1 MTAFWLG
8 AAAMVGAA
16 LLIVLRPLL
25 FPRDPKDPGAEE
37 SEIAVYRERLRE
49 LRQDVARGALTEADS
64 EKAER
69 ELQAAFARDTAAAVP
84 TTGPRRAQRHWITA
98 AVIGLGLPLVS
109 LLLYERIGAREEVG
123 LILANE
129 RAAEAEAEHLRAIA
143 QRYEAEVTAAPG
155 DAKAWM
161 ALGRAYLA
169 LGEAGKAM
177 EALGRAQV
185 LLGDEPDLLA
195 DYAKAMAQ
203 AQGGRFDGG
212 PWRLL
217 ERALAKDPDHP
228 MTLWLAAAASLER
241 EDRPQA
247 RAYLER
253 LRAQLEPGSEGEK
266 MVQAHLAM
274 LGEGQAGPAT
284 GGEAVAAEGQPASP
298 STSGQSPACPAPNDS
313 IATGR
318 GDAYRGPRRG
328 PGRAGWGAERAGVA
342 LGHRVRVR
350 PRPQGSAHAAG
361 RGTASGQGPA
371 RDDRA
376 RRHPGDGPGDA
387 DVALFGGPGRGSRVA
402 FRKPH
407 AADRGPRRTGGRDR
421 GARETTE
428 RARHD
433 RPGGPVS
440 GRADP

>member
-69 ELQAAFARDTAAAVP
+69 ELQAAFARDAAAAVP
-84 TTGPRRAQRHWITA
+84 STDPRRRERHWITA
-98 AVIGLGLPLVS
+98 AVIGLGLPVVS

-129 RAAEAEAEHLRAIA
+129 RAAEAQSEHLRAIA

-155 DAKAWM
+155 DAEAWM

-177 EALGRAQV
+177 EALSRAQV

-228 MTLWLAAAASLER
+228 ITLWLAAAASLER
-241 EDRPQA
+241 ENRPQA

-274 LGEGQAGPAT
+274 LGEGQAGPVT
-284 GGEAVAAEGQPASP
+284 REEAVAAEGQPGSP
-298 STSGQSPACPAPNDS
+298 STSGQSLPAQSQASQSPTAAETGTEARVQVRVELDGTLSERVSPSDTVFVFARAPK
-313 IATGR
+313 
-318 GDAYRGPRRG
+318 GPRMPLAVARRPAKDLPVTIVLDDTQAMAPEMRMSRFSEVLVG
-328 PGRAGWGAERAGVA
+328 ARVSRSGNPMPQTGDLEGLAAGIVA
-342 LGHRVRVR
+342 LGKQPSVLVTIDRVV
-350 PRPQGSAHAAG
+350 P
-361 RGTASGQGPA
+361 
-371 RDDRA
+371 
-376 RRHPGDGPGDA
+376 
-387 DVALFGGPGRGSRVA
+387 
-402 FRKPH
+402 
-407 AADRGPRRTGGRDR
+407 
-421 GARETTE
+421 
-428 RARHD
+428 
-433 RPGGPVS
+433 
-440 GRADP
+440 

>member
-8 AAAMVGAA
+8 AGAMVGAA
-16 LLIVLRPLL
+16 LLILLRPLL

-69 ELQAAFARDTAAAVP
+69 ELQAAFARDAAAAVP
-84 TTGPRRAQRHWITA
+84 STGPRRRERHWITA
-98 AVIGLGLPLVS
+98 AVIGLGLPVVS

-129 RAAEAEAEHLRAIA
+129 RAAEAQSEHLRAIA

-155 DAKAWM
+155 DAEAWM

-177 EALGRAQV
+177 EALSRAQV

-253 LRAQLEPGSEGEK
+253 LRARLEPGSEGEK

-274 LGEGQAGPAT
+274 LGEGQAGPVT
-284 GGEAVAAEGQPASP
+284 REEAVAAEGQSMPQSP
-298 STSGQSPACPAPNDS
+298 RGQSPPAQSPQSPAAPETRTEARVEVRVELNGALRERVSPSDTVFVF
-313 IATGR
+313 AR
-318 GDAYRGPRRG
+318 APKGPRMPLAVARRPAQDLPVTIVLDDSQAMAPEMRMSRFSEVLVG
-328 PGRAGWGAERAGVA
+328 ARVSRSGNPMPQTGDLEGLAAGIVA
-342 LGHRVRVR
+342 LGKQPSVLVTIDRVV
-350 PRPQGSAHAAG
+350 P
-361 RGTASGQGPA
+361 
-371 RDDRA
+371 
-376 RRHPGDGPGDA
+376 
-387 DVALFGGPGRGSRVA
+387 
-402 FRKPH
+402 
-407 AADRGPRRTGGRDR
+407 
-421 GARETTE
+421 
-428 RARHD
+428 
-433 RPGGPVS
+433 
-440 GRADP
+440 

>member
-49 LRQDVARGALTEADS
+49 LRQDVARGALTEAES

-69 ELQAAFARDTAAAVP
+69 ELQAAFARDAAAAVP

-143 QRYEAEVTAAPG
+143 QRYEAEVTTAPG
-155 DAKAWM
+155 DAEAWM
-161 ALGRAYLA
+161 ALGRTYLA
-169 LGEAGKAM
+169 LSEAGKAM
-177 EALGRAQV
+177 EALSRALV

-203 AQGGRFDGG
+203 TQGGRFDGG

-253 LRAQLEPGSEGEK
+253 LRAQLKPGSEGEK
-266 MVQAHLAM
+266 VIQAHLAM
-274 LGEGQAGPAT
+274 LDEGQAGTVT
-284 GGEAVAAEGQPASP
+284 GGEAMAAEGQSP
-298 STSGQSPACPAPNDS
+298 SQSPSRQSPPAESRAPQSPPAPE
-313 IATGR
+313 TGSEAR
-318 GDAYRGPRRG
+318 VEVRVELDGALSERVSPSDTVFVFARAPKGPRMPLAVARRPAKDLPVTIVLDDSQAMAPEMRMSRFSEVLVG
-328 PGRAGWGAERAGVA
+328 ARVSRSGNPMPQTGDLEGLAAGIVA
-342 LGHRVRVR
+342 LGKQPSVRV
-350 PRPQGSAHAAG
+350 
-361 RGTASGQGPA
+361 TI
-371 RDDRA
+371 DRVV
-376 RRHPGDGPGDA
+376 P
-387 DVALFGGPGRGSRVA
+387 
-402 FRKPH
+402 
-407 AADRGPRRTGGRDR
+407 
-421 GARETTE
+421 
-428 RARHD
+428 
-433 RPGGPVS
+433 
-440 GRADP
+440 

>member
-69 ELQAAFARDTAAAVP
+69 ELQAAFARDAAAAVP
-84 TTGPRRAQRHWITA
+84 STDPRRRERHWITA
-98 AVIGLGLPLVS
+98 AVIGLGLPVVS

-129 RAAEAEAEHLRAIA
+129 RAAEAQSEHLRAIA

-155 DAKAWM
+155 DAEAWM

-177 EALGRAQV
+177 EALSRAQV

-274 LGEGQAGPAT
+274 LGEGQAGPVT
-284 GGEAVAAEGQPASP
+284 REEAVAAEGQPGSP
-298 STSGQSPACPAPNDS
+298 STSGQSLPAQSQASQSPTAAETGTEARVQVRVELDGTLSERVSPSDTVFVFARAPK
-313 IATGR
+313 
-318 GDAYRGPRRG
+318 GPRMPLAVARRPAKDLPVTIVLDDTQAMAPEMRMSRFSEVLVG
-328 PGRAGWGAERAGVA
+328 ARVSRSGNPMPQTGDLEGLAAGIVA
-342 LGHRVRVR
+342 LGKQPSVLVTIDRVV
-350 PRPQGSAHAAG
+350 P
-361 RGTASGQGPA
+361 
-371 RDDRA
+371 
-376 RRHPGDGPGDA
+376 
-387 DVALFGGPGRGSRVA
+387 
-402 FRKPH
+402 
-407 AADRGPRRTGGRDR
+407 
-421 GARETTE
+421 
-428 RARHD
+428 
-433 RPGGPVS
+433 
-440 GRADP
+440 

>member
-69 ELQAAFARDTAAAVP
+69 ELQAAFARDAAAALP
-84 TTGPRRAQRHWITA
+84 STGPRRRERHWITS

-123 LILANE
+123 IILANE

-143 QRYEAEVTAAPG
+143 QRYEAEVTGAPG
-155 DAKAWM
+155 DAEAWM
-161 ALGRAYLA
+161 ALGRAYLG

-177 EALGRAQV
+177 EALSRAQV
-185 LLGDEPDLLA
+185 LLGDQPDLLA

-253 LRAQLEPGSEGEK
+253 LHAQLEPGSEGEK

-274 LGEGQAGPAT
+274 LGEGQAGPVT
-284 GGEAVAAEGQPASP
+284 REAVAAEGRSASP
-298 STSGQSPACPAPNDS
+298 STSGQSPPARPQAS
-313 IATGR
+313 QSATAAETRTEASVEVRVELDGTLSER
-318 GDAYRGPRRG
+318 VSPSDTVFVFARAPKGPRMPLAVARRPAKDLPVTIVLDDSQAMAPEMRMSRFSEVLVG
-328 PGRAGWGAERAGVA
+328 ARVSRSGNPMPQTGDLEGLAGGIVA
-342 LGHRVRVR
+342 LGKQPSVLVTIDRVV
-350 PRPQGSAHAAG
+350 P
-361 RGTASGQGPA
+361 
-371 RDDRA
+371 
-376 RRHPGDGPGDA
+376 
-387 DVALFGGPGRGSRVA
+387 
-402 FRKPH
+402 
-407 AADRGPRRTGGRDR
+407 
-421 GARETTE
+421 
-428 RARHD
+428 
-433 RPGGPVS
+433 
-440 GRADP
+440 

>member
-69 ELQAAFARDTAAAVP
+69 ELQAAFARDTTAAVP
-84 TTGPRRAQRHWITA
+84 STGPRRAQRHWITA
-98 AVIGLGLPLVS
+98 AVIGLGLPVVS

-129 RAAEAEAEHLRAIA
+129 RAAEAQSEHLRAIA

-155 DAKAWM
+155 DAEAWM

-177 EALGRAQV
+177 EALSRAQV

-241 EDRPQA
+241 QDRPQA

-274 LGEGQAGPAT
+274 LGEGQAGPVT
-284 GGEAVAAEGQPASP
+284 REEAVAAEGRSIAQSPA
-298 STSGQSPACPAPNDS
+298 GQSPPGPSPPAQSPQS
-313 IATGR
+313 PAAPETGTEAR
-318 GDAYRGPRRG
+318 VEVRVELNGALRERVSPSDTVFVFARAPKGPRMPLAVARR
-328 PGRAGWGAERAGVA
+328 PAKDLPVTIVLDDTQAMAPEMRMSRFSEVLVGARVSRSGNPMPQTGDLEGLAEGIVA
-342 LGHRVRVR
+342 LGKQPSVLVTIDRVV
-350 PRPQGSAHAAG
+350 P
-361 RGTASGQGPA
+361 
-371 RDDRA
+371 
-376 RRHPGDGPGDA
+376 
-387 DVALFGGPGRGSRVA
+387 
-402 FRKPH
+402 
-407 AADRGPRRTGGRDR
+407 
-421 GARETTE
+421 
-428 RARHD
+428 
-433 RPGGPVS
+433 
-440 GRADP
+440 

>member
-49 LRQDVARGALTEADS
+49 LRQDVARGALTQVDL

-98 AVIGLGLPLVS
+98 AVIGLGLPVVS

-123 LILANE
+123 LIQSQA
-129 RAAEAEAEHLRAIA
+129 RAAEAQSEHLRAIA

-155 DAKAWM
+155 DGEAWM

-177 EALGRAQV
+177 EALSRAQV

-195 DYAKAMAQ
+195 DYAKAMAE

-241 EDRPQA
+241 EDRTQA

-284 GGEAVAAEGQPASP
+284 GEEAVAAEGQPGSP
-298 STSGQSPACPAPNDS
+298 STSGQSPPAQPQTIQSPTAAEARTEARVQVRVELDGALS
-313 IATGR
+313 ERVSPSDTVFVFAR
-318 GDAYRGPRRG
+318 APKGPRMPLAVARRPAKDLPVTIVLDDSQAMAPEMRMSRFSEVLVG
-328 PGRAGWGAERAGVA
+328 ARVSRSGNPMPQTGDLEGLAAGIVA
-342 LGHRVRVR
+342 LGKQPNVLVTIDRVI
-350 PRPQGSAHAAG
+350 P
-361 RGTASGQGPA
+361 
-371 RDDRA
+371 
-376 RRHPGDGPGDA
+376 
-387 DVALFGGPGRGSRVA
+387 
-402 FRKPH
+402 
-407 AADRGPRRTGGRDR
+407 
-421 GARETTE
+421 
-428 RARHD
+428 
-433 RPGGPVS
+433 
-440 GRADP
+440 

>member
-1 MTAFWLG
+1 
-8 AAAMVGAA
+8 
-16 LLIVLRPLL
+16 IVLRPRL

-37 SEIAVYRERLRE
+37 SQIAVYRERLRE
-49 LRQDVARGALTEADS
+49 LRQDVARGALTEADL

-69 ELQAAFARDTAAAVP
+69 ELQAAFARDAAAVAP
-84 TTGPRRAQRHWITA
+84 STGPGRGQRHWITA

-109 LLLYERIGAREEVG
+109 LLLYERIGARQEVG

-129 RAAEAEAEHLRAIA
+129 RAAEAESEHLRAIA
-143 QRYEAEVTAAPG
+143 QRYEAEVITAPG
-155 DAKAWM
+155 DGRSWM

-177 EALGRAQV
+177 EALSRAQV

-217 ERALAKDPDHP
+217 ERALAKDPGHP

-241 EDRPQA
+241 EDRSQA

-274 LGEGQAGPAT
+274 LGEGQAGT
-284 GGEAVAAEGQPASP
+284 VTRGEALATEGRSTAP
-298 STSGQSPACPAPNDS
+298 STSGQSPPAQSQTIQSPT
-313 IATGR
+313 APETGSEAR
-318 GDAYRGPRRG
+318 VEVRVELDGALGERVSPSDTVFVFARAPKGPRM
-328 PGRAGWGAERAGVA
+328 PLAVA
-342 LGHRVRVR
+342 
-350 PRPQGSAHAAG
+350 
-361 RGTASGQGPA
+361 
-371 RDDRA
+371 
-376 RRHPGDGPGDA
+376 
-387 DVALFGGPGRGSRVA
+387 
-402 FRKPH
+402 
-407 AADRGPRRTGGRDR
+407 
-421 GARETTE
+421 
-428 RARHD
+428 
-433 RPGGPVS
+433 
-440 GRADP
+440 

>member
-49 LRQDVARGALTEADS
+49 LGQDVARGALTEADL

-69 ELQAAFARDTAAAVP
+69 ELQAAFARDTAAAAP
-84 TTGPRRAQRHWITA
+84 STGQRRAQRHWITA

-129 RAAEAEAEHLRAIA
+129 RAAEAQSEHLRAIA

-155 DAKAWM
+155 DAEAWM

-274 LGEGQAGPAT
+274 LGEAHAGSAT
-284 GGEAVAAEGQPASP
+284 EGEAVAAEGQPGAP
-298 STSGQSPACPAPNDS
+298 FTSGQSPPAQPRAS
-313 IATGR
+313 RSPTAPETR
-318 GDAYRGPRRG
+318 GEARVEVRVELDGALSERVSPSDTVFVFARAPKGPRMPLAVARRPAKDLPVTIVLDDSQAMAPQMRMSRFSEVLVG
-328 PGRAGWGAERAGVA
+328 ARVSRSGDPMPQTGDLEGLAAGIVA
-342 LGHRVRVR
+342 LGKQSSVLVTIDRVV
-350 PRPQGSAHAAG
+350 P
-361 RGTASGQGPA
+361 
-371 RDDRA
+371 
-376 RRHPGDGPGDA
+376 
-387 DVALFGGPGRGSRVA
+387 
-402 FRKPH
+402 
-407 AADRGPRRTGGRDR
+407 
-421 GARETTE
+421 
-428 RARHD
+428 
-433 RPGGPVS
+433 
-440 GRADP
+440 

>member
-37 SEIAVYRERLRE
+37 SEIAVYRLRLQE
-49 LRQDVARGALTEADS
+49 LRQDVARGALTEVDR

-69 ELQAAFARDTAAAVP
+69 ELQAAFSLDAAAAVP
-84 TTGPRRAQRHWITA
+84 STRPHPTERHWITA
-98 AVIGLGLPLVS
+98 AVIGLALPLMS

-123 LILANE
+123 LIQRQA
-129 RAAEAEAEHLRAIA
+129 REAEAQSEHLRAIA

-155 DAKAWM
+155 DGRSWM

-185 LLGDEPDLLA
+185 LLGDEPDLLS

-217 ERALAKDPDHP
+217 ERALSKEPDHP
-228 MTLWLAAAASLER
+228 MALWLASAASLER

-274 LGEGQAGPAT
+274 LGDPHAGPVM
-284 GGEAVAAEGQPASP
+284 GGEAVTAEDRSTSQSPPAQSQASQSPPAPETGSEARVEVRVELDGALSERVSP
-298 STSGQSPACPAPNDS
+298 SDTVFVFARAPK
-313 IATGR
+313 
-318 GDAYRGPRRG
+318 GPRMPLAVARR
-328 PGRAGWGAERAGVA
+328 PAKDLPVTIVLDDSQAMAPEMRMSRFSEVLVGARVSRSGNPMPQTGDLEGLADGIVA
-342 LGHRVRVR
+342 LGKQPSVLVTIDRVV
-350 PRPQGSAHAAG
+350 P
-361 RGTASGQGPA
+361 
-371 RDDRA
+371 
-376 RRHPGDGPGDA
+376 
-387 DVALFGGPGRGSRVA
+387 
-402 FRKPH
+402 
-407 AADRGPRRTGGRDR
+407 
-421 GARETTE
+421 
-428 RARHD
+428 
-433 RPGGPVS
+433 
-440 GRADP
+440 

>member
-69 ELQAAFARDTAAAVP
+69 ELQAAFARDAAAALP
-84 TTGPRRAQRHWITA
+84 STGPRRRERHWITS

-123 LILANE
+123 IILANE

-143 QRYEAEVTAAPG
+143 QRYEAEVTGAPG
-155 DAKAWM
+155 DAEAWM

-177 EALGRAQV
+177 EALSRAQV
-185 LLGDEPDLLA
+185 LLGDQPDLLA

-253 LRAQLEPGSEGEK
+253 LHAQLEPGSEGEK

-274 LGEGQAGPAT
+274 LGEGQAGPVT
-284 GGEAVAAEGQPASP
+284 REAVAAEGRSASP
-298 STSGQSPACPAPNDS
+298 STSGQSPPARPQAS
-313 IATGR
+313 QSATAAETRTEASVEVRVELDGTLSER
-318 GDAYRGPRRG
+318 VSPSDTVFVFARAPKGPRMPLAVARRPAKDLPVTIVLDDSQAMAPEMRMSRFSEVLVG
-328 PGRAGWGAERAGVA
+328 ARVSRSGNPMPQTGDLEGLAGGIVA
-342 LGHRVRVR
+342 LGKQPSVLVTIDRVV
-350 PRPQGSAHAAG
+350 P
-361 RGTASGQGPA
+361 
-371 RDDRA
+371 
-376 RRHPGDGPGDA
+376 
-387 DVALFGGPGRGSRVA
+387 
-402 FRKPH
+402 
-407 AADRGPRRTGGRDR
+407 
-421 GARETTE
+421 
-428 RARHD
+428 
-433 RPGGPVS
+433 
-440 GRADP
+440 

>member
-69 ELQAAFARDTAAAVP
+69 ELQAAFARDAAAAVP
-84 TTGPRRAQRHWITA
+84 STDPRRRERHWITA
-98 AVIGLGLPLVS
+98 AVIGLGLPVVS

-129 RAAEAEAEHLRAIA
+129 RAAEAQSEHLRAIA

-155 DAKAWM
+155 DAEAWM

-177 EALGRAQV
+177 EALSRAQV

-217 ERALAKDPDHP
+217 ERALAKDPDHS

-241 EDRPQA
+241 ENRPQA

-274 LGEGQAGPAT
+274 LGEGRAGPPVT
-284 GGEAVAAEGQPASP
+284 REEAVAAEGQPGSP
-298 STSGQSPACPAPNDS
+298 STSGQSLPAQSQASQSPTAAETGTEARVQVRVELDGTLSERVSPSDTVFVFARAPK
-313 IATGR
+313 
-318 GDAYRGPRRG
+318 GPRMPLAVARRPAKDLPVTIVLDDTQAMAPEMRMSRFSEVLVG
-328 PGRAGWGAERAGVA
+328 ARVSRSGNPMPQTGDLEGLAAGIVA
-342 LGHRVRVR
+342 LGKQPSVLVTIDRVV
-350 PRPQGSAHAAG
+350 P
-361 RGTASGQGPA
+361 
-371 RDDRA
+371 
-376 RRHPGDGPGDA
+376 
-387 DVALFGGPGRGSRVA
+387 
-402 FRKPH
+402 
-407 AADRGPRRTGGRDR
+407 
-421 GARETTE
+421 
-428 RARHD
+428 
-433 RPGGPVS
+433 
-440 GRADP
+440 

>member
-1 MTAFWLG
+1 M
-8 AAAMVGAA
+8 
-16 LLIVLRPLL
+16 
-25 FPRDPKDPGAEE
+25 
-37 SEIAVYRERLRE
+37 
-49 LRQDVARGALTEADS
+49 TEADS

-155 DAKAWM
+155 DGEAWM

-195 DYAKAMAQ
+195 DYAKAMAE

-298 STSGQSPACPAPNDS
+298 STSGQSPPGPPAQPQTIQSPTAAETRTEARVEVRVELDGALS
-313 IATGR
+313 ERVSPSDTVFVFAR
-318 GDAYRGPRRG
+318 APKGPRMPLAVARR
-328 PGRAGWGAERAGVA
+328 PAKDLPVTIVLDDSQAMAPEMRMSRFSEVLVGARVSRSGNPMPQTGDLEGLAEGIVA
-342 LGHRVRVR
+342 LGKQPSVLVTIDRVV
-350 PRPQGSAHAAG
+350 P
-361 RGTASGQGPA
+361 
-371 RDDRA
+371 
-376 RRHPGDGPGDA
+376 
-387 DVALFGGPGRGSRVA
+387 
-402 FRKPH
+402 
-407 AADRGPRRTGGRDR
+407 
-421 GARETTE
+421 
-428 RARHD
+428 
-433 RPGGPVS
+433 
-440 GRADP
+440 

>member
-1 MTAFWLG
+1 
-8 AAAMVGAA
+8 VGAA

-69 ELQAAFARDTAAAVP
+69 ELQAAFARDAAAAVP
-84 TTGPRRAQRHWITA
+84 STDPRRRERHWITA
-98 AVIGLGLPLVS
+98 AVIGLGLPVVS

-129 RAAEAEAEHLRAIA
+129 RAAEAQSEHLRAIA

-155 DAKAWM
+155 DAEAWM

-177 EALGRAQV
+177 EALSRAQV
-185 LLGDEPDLLA
+185 LLGDEPDLLV

-217 ERALAKDPDHP
+217 ERALAKDPEHP

-274 LGEGQAGPAT
+274 LGEGQAGPVT
-284 GGEAVAAEGQPASP
+284 REEAVAAEGQPGSP
-298 STSGQSPACPAPNDS
+298 STSGQSLPAQSQASQSPTAAEPGTEARVQVRVELDGTLSERVSPSDTVFVFARAPK
-313 IATGR
+313 
-318 GDAYRGPRRG
+318 GPRMPLAVARRPAKDLPVTIVLDDTQAMAPEMRMSRFSEVLVG
-328 PGRAGWGAERAGVA
+328 ARVSRSGNPMPQTGDLEGLAAGIVA
-342 LGHRVRVR
+342 LGKQPSVLVTIDRVV
-350 PRPQGSAHAAG
+350 P
-361 RGTASGQGPA
+361 
-371 RDDRA
+371 
-376 RRHPGDGPGDA
+376 
-387 DVALFGGPGRGSRVA
+387 
-402 FRKPH
+402 
-407 AADRGPRRTGGRDR
+407 
-421 GARETTE
+421 
-428 RARHD
+428 
-433 RPGGPVS
+433 
-440 GRADP
+440 

>member
-69 ELQAAFARDTAAAVP
+69 ELQAAFARDAAAALP
-84 TTGPRRAQRHWITA
+84 STGPRRRERHWITS

-123 LILANE
+123 IILANE

-143 QRYEAEVTAAPG
+143 QRYEAEVTGAPG
-155 DAKAWM
+155 DAEAWM

-177 EALGRAQV
+177 EALSRAQV
-185 LLGDEPDLLA
+185 LLGDQPDLLA

-253 LRAQLEPGSEGEK
+253 LHAQLEPGSEGEK

-274 LGEGQAGPAT
+274 LGEGQAGPVT
-284 GGEAVAAEGQPASP
+284 REAVAAEGRSVAQSPA
-298 STSGQSPACPAPNDS
+298 GQSPPGPSPPAQSSQSPAAPETHAEARVEVRVELNGSLRERVSPSDTVFVF
-313 IATGR
+313 AR
-318 GDAYRGPRRG
+318 APKGPRMPLAVARRPAKDLPVTIVLDDSQAMAPEMRMSRFSEVLVG
-328 PGRAGWGAERAGVA
+328 ARVSRSGNPMPQTGDLEGLAGGIVA
-342 LGHRVRVR
+342 LGKQPSVLVTIDRVV
-350 PRPQGSAHAAG
+350 P
-361 RGTASGQGPA
+361 
-371 RDDRA
+371 
-376 RRHPGDGPGDA
+376 
-387 DVALFGGPGRGSRVA
+387 
-402 FRKPH
+402 
-407 AADRGPRRTGGRDR
+407 
-421 GARETTE
+421 
-428 RARHD
+428 
-433 RPGGPVS
+433 
-440 GRADP
+440 

>member
-69 ELQAAFARDTAAAVP
+69 ELQAAFARDAAAAVP
-84 TTGPRRAQRHWITA
+84 STDPRRRERHWITA
-98 AVIGLGLPLVS
+98 AVIGLGLPVVS

-129 RAAEAEAEHLRAIA
+129 RAAEAQSEHLRAIA

-155 DAKAWM
+155 DAEAWM

-177 EALGRAQV
+177 EALSRAQV

-217 ERALAKDPDHP
+217 ERALAKDPDHS

-241 EDRPQA
+241 ENRPQA

-274 LGEGQAGPAT
+274 LGDGQAGPVT
-284 GGEAVAAEGQPASP
+284 REEAVAAEGQPGSL
-298 STSGQSPACPAPNDS
+298 STSGQSLPAQSQASQSPTAAETGTEARVQVRVELDGTLSERVSPSDTVFVFARAPK
-313 IATGR
+313 
-318 GDAYRGPRRG
+318 GPRMPLAVARRPAKDLPVTIVLDDTQAMAPEMRMSRFSEVLVG
-328 PGRAGWGAERAGVA
+328 ARVSRSGNPMAQTGDLEGLAAGIVA
-342 LGHRVRVR
+342 LGKQPSVLVTIDRVV
-350 PRPQGSAHAAG
+350 P
-361 RGTASGQGPA
+361 
-371 RDDRA
+371 
-376 RRHPGDGPGDA
+376 
-387 DVALFGGPGRGSRVA
+387 
-402 FRKPH
+402 
-407 AADRGPRRTGGRDR
+407 
-421 GARETTE
+421 
-428 RARHD
+428 
-433 RPGGPVS
+433 
-440 GRADP
+440 

>member
-25 FPRDPKDPGAEE
+25 FPRDAKDPGAEE

-49 LRQDVARGALTEADS
+49 LRQDVQRGALTEADL

-69 ELQAAFARDTAAAVP
+69 ELQAAFARDTTAAGPA
-84 TTGPRRAQRHWITA
+84 TGLRRAQRHWNTA

-129 RAAEAEAEHLRAIA
+129 RAAEAQSEHLRAIA
-143 QRYEAEVTAAPG
+143 QRYEAEVTTAPG
-155 DAKAWM
+155 DGRSWM

-195 DYAKAMAQ
+195 DYAKALAQ

-241 EDRPQA
+241 EDRTQA

-274 LGEGQAGPAT
+274 LGEGYAGPAT
-284 GGEAVAAEGQPASP
+284 GGEAVAAEGQSMSQSP
-298 STSGQSPACPAPNDS
+298 PGQSPPAQSPQS
-313 IATGR
+313 PTAPETR
-318 GDAYRGPRRG
+318 GEARVEVRVELDGALSERVSPSDTVFVFARAPKGPRMPLAVARRPAKDLPVTIVLDDSQAMAPEMRMSRFSEVQVG
-328 PGRAGWGAERAGVA
+328 ARVSRSGNPMPQTGDLEGLAGGIVA
-342 LGHRVRVR
+342 LGKQPSVLVTIDRVI
-350 PRPQGSAHAAG
+350 P
-361 RGTASGQGPA
+361 
-371 RDDRA
+371 
-376 RRHPGDGPGDA
+376 
-387 DVALFGGPGRGSRVA
+387 
-402 FRKPH
+402 
-407 AADRGPRRTGGRDR
+407 
-421 GARETTE
+421 
-428 RARHD
+428 
-433 RPGGPVS
+433 
-440 GRADP
+440 

>member
-8 AAAMVGAA
+8 AGAMVGAA

-69 ELQAAFARDTAAAVP
+69 ELQAAFARDAAAAMP
-84 TTGPRRAQRHWITA
+84 ATGPRRRERHWITA

-123 LILANE
+123 LIQNQA
-129 RAAEAEAEHLRAIA
+129 REAEAQSEHLRAIA

-155 DAKAWM
+155 DAEAWM

-177 EALGRAQV
+177 EALSRAQV

-253 LRAQLEPGSEGEK
+253 LRAQLAPGSEGEK

-274 LGEGQAGPAT
+274 LGEAHAAGPVM
-284 GGEAVAAEGQPASP
+284 GGEAAAEGQPASP
-298 STSGQSPACPAPNDS
+298 SISGQSPPAQSQPS
-313 IATGR
+313 QSPAAPETGS
-318 GDAYRGPRRG
+318 DARVEVRVELDGTLSERVSPSDTVFVFARAPKGPRMPLAVARRPAKDLPVTIVLDDSQAMAPEMRMSRFSEVLVG
-328 PGRAGWGAERAGVA
+328 ARVSRSGNPMPQTGDLEGLAAGIVA
-342 LGHRVRVR
+342 LGKQPSVLVTIDRVV
-350 PRPQGSAHAAG
+350 P
-361 RGTASGQGPA
+361 
-371 RDDRA
+371 
-376 RRHPGDGPGDA
+376 
-387 DVALFGGPGRGSRVA
+387 
-402 FRKPH
+402 
-407 AADRGPRRTGGRDR
+407 
-421 GARETTE
+421 
-428 RARHD
+428 
-433 RPGGPVS
+433 
-440 GRADP
+440 